1 VKKIIIPFT
10 FLFLVSCT
18 PPTSS
23 NTWNEFF
30 SLTNETVTSL
40 QVTSELDRVDVTE
53 VVEITSEGQQTL
65 LGYEAS
71 VKGNHASVRIR
82 FRLGVSPTSITHFD
96 VLSHQEHAGFGVVLI
111 QALSSSIVGL
121 EPSLSALELAL
132 QTTAVPSTALTETYE
147 GMMPAIDAMLL
158 HARAQFE

>member
-1 VKKIIIPFT
+1 
-10 FLFLVSCT
+10 
-18 PPTSS
+18 
-23 NTWNEFF
+23 
-30 SLTNETVTSL
+30 
-40 QVTSELDRVDVTE
+40 VDVTE